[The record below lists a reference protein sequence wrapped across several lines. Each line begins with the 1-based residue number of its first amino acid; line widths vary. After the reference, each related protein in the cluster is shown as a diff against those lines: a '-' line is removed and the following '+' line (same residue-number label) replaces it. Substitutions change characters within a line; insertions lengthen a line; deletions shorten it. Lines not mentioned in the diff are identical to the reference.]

1 MKIRPAHIIFLL
13 ALLWALPISAQY
25 YISGHDNSR
34 IHWKEI
40 ETQHFRIVYPEQ
52 LEWQALRLASYCDT
66 FAYYNANELKINQK
80 KRQTKPPI
88 IIHASGSYSNGL
100 SAWAPK
106 RIELWPT
113 PQQSGYSQPWMQ
125 QLALHEYRHELQMQ
139 AINQNTVGAVSSI
152 IGEHFS
158 GAVVG
163 LFVPSWFLEGDAT
176 WAETVLSYAGRGR
189 ESAFLTPAQ
198 TMLTQQKPP
207 SYYKAA
213 FGSYKDYTPGDY
225 LLGYLLVSYDKTI
238 FDTANFWQ
246 NGLKRV
252 SSDFWRLTPFYR
264 RMQFKSH
271 YDSAMAFWQN
281 YWEPF
286 FNESAESTEKQINT
300 PQKHYTDY
308 HLAGITDTSVIALKR
323 GVRNV
328 SSLVEI
334 LPDGNERLLAKTGSV
349 YDNHLCFNR
358 NRIAWTENTLHP
370 RWNLYHTNLIV
381 YDLAN
386 GKRVILTKNRNL
398 FSPTIADNG
407 QIAALE
413 LSDSLTWQIVFFDSS
428 LRETTIKIALPDT
441 MEYQHPAFSASC
453 DSLFLTATGKNGKYI
468 LLINN
473 LLNDNIRI
481 KTVAGPFIHNIGRL
495 AAHDGKLFAIS
506 DQSGV
511 DRVVRYDDGE
521 ETTLSDNRFGIKEFV
536 PNNKNN
542 TLIYSRFTTIG
553 YSIFSDTIGKCH
565 RQTAHNFNSEAIAPA
580 TAKYAMPKGLAN
592 CATTNYNPTD
602 YNHWKHLF
610 NFHSWLPL
618 YFNANTQDIGLGISA
633 MSQNELSNSILQT
646 NFLWDYNNQKP
657 ALSLNYQYLRLYPT
671 INASAGF
678 SGHEVRSDSTT
689 YRYNQFSTGLSAAV
703 PFRRYWHNH
712 VLSMSLSGHYQF
724 SQIHFASHI
733 FDKPPTMNT
742 FALGFGIQHNTAKAS
757 QYLYSPWLQSLSVTA
772 GYGFGNLQDIYKI
785 SIAGTLHFPSPIPT
799 HTLRLYAAVQNR
811 TKSLF
816 TLNNSLKTPRGFRHL
831 NPNDI
836 ASSYQINYDFP
847 ICYPDKA
854 WGPVVYFKR
863 IYATLF
869 ADAML
874 MYDNGKF
881 YKSLGAEININSN
894 LFLIT
899 TPVTFGLRTSYLPD
913 NSTVAFDV
921 LFSIDV

>member
-1 MKIRPAHIIFLL
+1 MRIRPAHIIFLL
-13 ALLWALPISAQY
+13 SLLWALPISAQY
-25 YISGHDNSR
+25 YISGQGNSR
-34 IHWKEI
+34 THWKEI

-66 FAYYNANELKINQK
+66 FAFYNANELKINQTR
-80 KRQTKPPI
+80 RQGKPPI
-88 IIHASGSYSNGL
+88 IIHATGSYSNGL

-106 RIELWPT
+106 RIEFWPT

-139 AINQNTVGAVSSI
+139 AINQNTIGTVTAI

-163 LFVPSWFLEGDAT
+163 LFVPNWFLEGDAT

-189 ESAFLTPAQ
+189 ESAFLNPAQ

-213 FGSYKDYTPGDY
+213 FGSYKDYTPDDY
-225 LLGYLLVSYDKTI
+225 LLGYLLVSYDKTA

-252 SSDFWRLTPFYR
+252 STDFWRLTPFYR
-264 RMQFKSH
+264 RMQFKAH

-286 FNESAESTEKQINT
+286 FKESTESAEKQINT

-308 HLAGITDTSVIALKR
+308 HLAGATDSSVFALKK

-349 YDNHLCFNR
+349 YDNYLCFNH
-358 NRIAWTENTLHP
+358 NRIAWTEHTLHS

-381 YDLAN
+381 YDLAT
-386 GKRVILTKNRNL
+386 GKREILTKNRNV

-407 QIAALE
+407 QIAVLE
-413 LSDSLTWQIVFFDSS
+413 LSDSATWQVVFFDSS
-428 LRETTIKIALPDT
+428 MCETALKIALPDT
-441 MEYQHPAFSASC
+441 MEYQHPAFSATG
-453 DSLFLTATGKNGKYI
+453 DSLFLTATGNDGRYI
-468 LLINN
+468 LLISN
-473 LLNDNIRI
+473 LLNNDYHIETI
-481 KTVAGPFIHNIGRL
+481 AGPFAHNIGRTTV
-495 AAHDGKLFAIS
+495 HNGKLLAIS

-511 DRVVRYDDGE
+511 NRVVRFDEGKE
-521 ETTLSDNRFGIKEFV
+521 IPISDNRFGISAFAPGNDGKHL
-536 PNNKNN
+536 
-542 TLIYSRFTTIG
+542 TYSRFTTMG
-553 YSIFSDTIGKCH
+553 SSIFSDTLGVCR
-565 RQTAHNFNSEAIAPA
+565 RQAVYNFNSEAIA
-580 TAKYAMPKGLAN
+580 TASVKYAMPKGLAN
-592 CATTNYNPTD
+592 TTATNYIPID

-618 YFNANTQDIGLGISA
+618 YFDANAQDVGLGISA

-646 NFLWDYNNQKP
+646 NLLWDYNNQKP
-657 ALSLNYQYLRLYPT
+657 VLSLNYQYLRLYPT

-678 SGHEVRSDSTT
+678 SGHEVRSDSTY
-689 YRYNQFSTGLSAAV
+689 YRFNLFSTGVSAAV
-703 PFRRYWHNH
+703 PFRYYWHNH
-712 VLSMSLSGHYQF
+712 SLSMSLSCQYQF
-724 SQIHFASHI
+724 SQMHFASHI
-733 FDKPPTMNT
+733 FNEPPSMNT
-742 FALGFGIQHNTAKAS
+742 FAVGFGIQHNTTKAS
-757 QYLYSPWLQSLSVTA
+757 QHLYSPWLQSLSVTA
-772 GYGFGNLQDIYKI
+772 GYGFGNITDISKI
-785 SIAGTLHFPSPIPT
+785 AIAGTLHFPSPIPT

-847 ICYPDKA
+847 VCYPDKA

-874 MYDNGKF
+874 IYDSSNF
-881 YKSLGAEININSN
+881 YKSFGAEININSN

-913 NSTVAFDV
+913 NNTVAFDI
-921 LFSIDV
+921 LFSVNV